1 MKHFSV
7 SHISAILRLMLVL
20 AAIVPTAL
28 WAEGANSLYLRA
40 INGDWD
46 APVSEEYKMTLVKSE
61 GDYQVYNWTGKI
73 PTSFVIG
80 NEDFSICLSSES
92 NVAFTGPT
100 SEINSILPT
109 STELIQISPKEESSE
124 EPILYLSLSNIKDAF
139 QKGRDNTLL
148 LIKSDNK
155 FTLVACTALQIR
167 QVITDTNVIKTDMWA
182 YFDKGEVIYEC
193 VCDLLYGF
201 GILNDETGIFNKT
214 NSGFFVE
221 KNKTY
226 TLITGNSNSP
236 FSPEPTLSYYNVL
249 CRIRYH
255 YDSTKGSNVSTFEI
269 TDAPPIP
276 EVAYGY
282 GLMRMDGFVE
292 PFEKDEEG
300 RLRAECHPGNEGFV
314 VVTYNDGAGSD
325 SPTSDDVTG
334 YYTNKG
340 GVTYYYDEKLTY
352 YEGSP
357 STDGSPAYTTD
368 GQSSAYML
376 LAEDHPSDS
385 KLTFFFTP
393 AENTSD
399 GGSLRLS
406 CETDCVHIPIYFY
419 SESFSAPH
427 IRAVNSEGRLYTGL
441 EGSAMTQHDVTLFGG
456 DDKLWRFDLW
466 IPADELSQHV
476 SKQSPVSGLRTSSGT
491 ISKND
496 VILPETASGAST
508 PSNLHLTFTDGAT
521 ASGQDHDYRNA
532 PLVPGGVYA
541 LSVPGDDVTIP
552 NEVYLMY
559 EEGSEYK
566 VLTTLERAANGA
578 YSFDGQIPI
587 SSESSVQFFVSTSA
601 EGSIDKSYG
610 APEGVTAIEISNA
623 LNSADDSHN
632 YNGDMVKD
640 SQNCWVI
647 DLDNISGSTQKSMAV
662 RVQISPD
669 GYYGISFGFSSDDFQ
684 TQVESVIP
692 DEGEEYWFSLQGERL
707 AGPRP
712 GIMIR
717 VTPKGASKVLI
728 Q

>member
-28 WAEGANSLYLRA
+28 WAVGANSLYLRA

-46 APVSEEYKMTLVKSE
+46 APASEEYKMTLVKSE
-61 GDYQVYNWTGKI
+61 VDYQVYNWTGVI

-100 SEINSILPT
+100 SKEQNFTPPT

-124 EPILYLSLSNIKDAF
+124 EPIPHLSLSNISNANKS
-139 QKGRDNTLL
+139 KENTLI
-148 LIKSDNK
+148 LIKSDYK
-155 FTLVACTALQIR
+155 FTLVACTALQIT
-167 QVITDTNVIKTDMWA
+167 QEITVNNAINTEMWA
-182 YFDKGEVIYEC
+182 YFDKGELIYEC
-193 VCDLLYGF
+193 VCDLLYNFKIQNEGS
-201 GILNDETGIFNKT
+201 LVFNKVNT
-214 NSGFFVE
+214 GYYVIMNVSYILGSTANSKQYMTPDELDG
-221 KNKTY
+221 
-226 TLITGNSNSP
+226 
-236 FSPEPTLSYYNVL
+236 YYNVL

-255 YDSTKGSNVSTFEI
+255 YDSTKGSNVSTFEL
-269 TDAPPIP
+269 TDAPIP
-276 EVAYGY
+276 EVSHVAY
-282 GLMRMDGFVE
+282 GLMRMDGSVE

-300 RLRAECHPGNEGFV
+300 RFRADCHPGNEGFV

-393 AENTSD
+393 AESTSD

-406 CETDCVHIPIYFY
+406 CETGCVHIPIYFY
-419 SESFSAPH
+419 TESFSAPH

-466 IPADELSQHV
+466 IPADELNQHV

-496 VILPETASGAST
+496 VILPETASGVST
-508 PSNLHLTFTDGAT
+508 PSNLHLTFTDGAM

-541 LSVPGDDVTIP
+541 LSVPEDDVTIP

-578 YSFDGQIPI
+578 YSFDGQIPVG
-587 SSESSVQFFVSTSA
+587 SEQVKFFVSASA
-601 EGSIDKSYG
+601 EGSIDKS
-610 APEGVTAIEISNA
+610 
-623 LNSADDSHN
+623 
-632 YNGDMVKD
+632 
-640 SQNCWVI
+640 
-647 DLDNISGSTQKSMAV
+647 
-662 RVQISPD
+662 
-669 GYYGISFGFSSDDFQ
+669 
-684 TQVESVIP
+684 
-692 DEGEEYWFSLQGERL
+692 
-707 AGPRP
+707 
-712 GIMIR
+712 
-717 VTPKGASKVLI
+717 
-728 Q
+728 